1 MEAAVSVK
9 LLAELPDKAHIIK
22 ILNLFAL
29 HFKKAVGCQL
39 VILILPTCLF
49 KFSPAGMNLLV
60 SPFFF
65 FFLAIGWPIAIWF
78 DTDLSK
84 TNHEVVGTRQLA
96 VCGSPI
102 SKERVFDRGFYFFL
116 WSSSSE

>member
-1 MEAAVSVK
+1 MVK

-29 HFKKAVGCQL
+29 HFKKTVGCQL
-39 VILILPTCLF
+39 VILVLPTGLF

-60 SPFFF
+60 SPL
-65 FFLAIGWPIAIWF
+65 FLAIGWPIVIWF

-84 TNHEVVGTRQLA
+84 TNHEGAGTRRLA
-96 VCGSPI
+96 ADGSPI
-102 SKERVFDRGFYFFL
+102 SKERVLEGGFYFFL
-116 WSSSSE
+116 WSSSSD